1 MNWLGK
7 NGLWSEVGLIAN
19 TCWSLWK
26 ARNELMFDNR
36 ACDSIA
42 TWNRALLDNPC
53 VSEGSDQMKP
63 VHNVSENQRW
73 RKPTF
78 GTVKINCD
86 ALMDSGSPM
95 TGVKPKICSGPTHS
109 KQSNYK
115 KNKLRFHYPNYNAQ
129 INQNP
134 KVQMAQNLKQFQPN
148 KKKDRNPRCAA
159 HRSTRAM
166 PSHAST
172 STAPYMQE
180 G

>member
-1 MNWLGK
+1 
-7 NGLWSEVGLIAN
+7 
-19 TCWSLWK
+19 
-26 ARNELMFDNR
+26 MFDNR

-95 TGVKPKICSGPTHS
+95 TG
-109 KQSNYK
+109 
-115 KNKLRFHYPNYNAQ
+115 LRFHYPNYNAQ

-134 KVQMAQNLKQFQPN
+134 KAQMAQNLKQFQPN